1 MKMHWE
7 LEAISEP
14 HDTGKWTLIDLIESM
29 SPLPGILLFGVDSG
43 WKDDFCELFRKWRGR
58 FLHYIILNGEDS
70 CSHNAR
76 HDAVEELK
84 KAGVNSVVGVYI
96 KIPDSYPD
104 DSPELMRQK
113 AILNSNPPTPDGLA
127 FLFTIVEDERD

>member
-1 MKMHWE
+1 MGAFICSPK
-7 LEAISEP
+7 ASRR
-14 HDTGKWTLIDLIESM
+14 KRLIINC
-29 SPLPGILLFGVDSG
+29 PA
-43 WKDDFCELFRKWRGR
+43 
-58 FLHYIILNGEDS
+58 GEDS
-70 CSHNAR
+70 CNHNAR